1 MNFDMNKE
9 LLKTLLVMADVIEAR
24 DPYTGGHVWRV
35 SQLSKLLALEYGMND
50 DDAIRISLGGY
61 LHDIGKVGIPDTVLG
76 KPGKLTDEEFE
87 TIKTHPLIGA
97 NLVKEHPLGLLVI
110 DVVQHH
116 HERLDGRGYPNGLAG
131 SDISIPA
138 RLVSIAD
145 AFDALT
151 SSRPYRQGMTI
162 DEAIQILKSERG
174 AHYDPDIV
182 DRLVSLQQTS
192 RLSHIVGHS
201 EEGIPLLDCSACGSV
216 LTITRYSRDGDIAFC
231 RVCSAKNV
239 LHLEGY
245 TFHTEFTGE
254 AGTAQNVQPNAN
266 MDVIN
271 DILEQVPGEINVE
284 PNVMDPE

>member
-1 MNFDMNKE
+1 MIFDIDKE
-9 LLKTLLVMADVIEAR
+9 LLKALLVMADVIEAR

-50 DDAIRISLGGY
+50 DDAIRVSLGGY

-76 KPGKLTDEEFE
+76 KQGKLTNEEFE
-87 TIKTHPLIGA
+87 IIKTHPSIGA
-97 NLVKEHPLGLLVI
+97 NLVREHPLGLLVM

-116 HERLDGRGYPNGLAG
+116 HERLDGRGYPDGLGG

-162 DEAIQILKSERG
+162 DEAIRILKSESG
-174 AHYDPDIV
+174 AHYDSEIV
-182 DRLVSLQQTS
+182 GHLISLKETFRLA
-192 RLSHIVGHS
+192 HIVGHS

-216 LTITRYSRDGDIAFC
+216 LTITRYARDGDIAFC
-231 RVCSAKNV
+231 RVCTAKNV
-239 LHLEGY
+239 LHLEGDV
-245 TFHTEFTGE
+245 FHTQFTGE
-254 AGTAQNVQPNAN
+254 AGTAQDVQPNAN

-271 DILEQVPGEINVE
+271 DILEQVPGELEVGSVSMEVE
-284 PNVMDPE
+284 